1 MRIQEKYWRDDMEVR
16 ENIRMF
22 REKRGISQ
30 KALGNISGK
39 SESAIQ
45 GYETGKTDIPLSAL
59 EAIAKALKVS
69 LAELVEGKKKVPEN
83 KPMELRIYN
92 LDDRMAVT
100 QILVKNGYTVSQGK
114 RQRSPTGKTLDYFLK
129 VVEDAD
135 NADTSK

>member
-1 MRIQEKYWRDDMEVR
+1 MEVR

-22 REKRGISQ
+22 QEKRGISQ
-30 KALGNISGK
+30 KTLGNISGK

-45 GYETGKTDIPLSAL
+45 GYEAGKTDIPLSAL

-69 LAELVEGKKKVPEN
+69 LAELVEGKKKMSES

-92 LDDRMAVT
+92 LEDRMAVT
-100 QILVKNGYTVSQGK
+100 QILVKNGYTVSQIK
-114 RQRSPTGKTLDYFLK
+114 RQKTPTGKTMDYFLR
-129 VVEDAD
+129 VSEESD

>member
-1 MRIQEKYWRDDMEVR
+1 MEVR
-16 ENIRMF
+16 ESIRMF
-22 REKRGISQ
+22 REKRGLSQ
-30 KALGNISGK
+30 KVLGDISGK

-69 LAELVEGKKKVPEN
+69 LAELVDGKKKVPEN
-83 KPMELRIYN
+83 KLMELRIYN
-92 LDDRMAVT
+92 LEDRMAVT

-129 VVEDAD
+129 VAEDAD

>member
-1 MRIQEKYWRDDMEVR
+1 MEVR
-16 ENIRMF
+16 ESIRMF
-22 REKRGISQ
+22 RERRGISQ
-30 KALGNISGK
+30 KALGDISGK

-59 EAIAKALKVS
+59 EAIAKALKIS

>member
-1 MRIQEKYWRDDMEVR
+1 MEVR

-30 KALGNISGK
+30 KALGDISGK

>member
-1 MRIQEKYWRDDMEVR
+1 MKVR

-30 KALGNISGK
+30 KTLGDISGK

-59 EAIAKALKVS
+59 EAIAKALNIS
-69 LAELVEGKKKVPEN
+69 LAELADGKKKVPEN
-83 KPMELRIYN
+83 KLMELRIYN

-114 RQRSPTGKTLDYFLK
+114 RQRTSTGKTLDYFLK
-129 VVEDAD
+129 VAEDAD

>member
-1 MRIQEKYWRDDMEVR
+1 MEVR

-30 KALGNISGK
+30 KALGDISGK

-59 EAIAKALKVS
+59 EAIAKALKIS
-69 LAELVEGKKKVPEN
+69 LAELVEGKKKVLEN

-129 VVEDAD
+129 IVEDAD

>member
-1 MRIQEKYWRDDMEVR
+1 MEVR
-16 ENIRMF
+16 ESIRMF
-22 REKRGISQ
+22 REKRGVSQ
-30 KALGNISGK
+30 KTLGEISGK

-59 EAIAKALKVS
+59 VAIANALKIS
-69 LAELVEGKKKVPEN
+69 LAELVEGKVKKPEN
-83 KPMELRIYN
+83 KPVELRIYN
-92 LDDRMAVT
+92 LDDRMEVT

-129 VVEDAD
+129 IAEDAD

>member
-1 MRIQEKYWRDDMEVR
+1 MEVR
-16 ENIRMF
+16 ESIRMF
-22 REKRGISQ
+22 REKKGVSQ
-30 KALGNISGK
+30 KTLGEISGK

-59 EAIAKALKVS
+59 MAIAKALNVS
-69 LAELVEGKKKVPEN
+69 LAELVEGKKNVPVN

-92 LDDRMAVT
+92 LEDRMAVT

-114 RQRSPTGKTLDYFLK
+114 RYKTPTGKTMEYFLK
-129 VVEDAD
+129 VIEDDD

>member
-1 MRIQEKYWRDDMEVR
+1 MEVR

-22 REKRGISQ
+22 REKRRLSQ
-30 KALGNISGK
+30 KALGDISGK

-59 EAIAKALKVS
+59 EAIAKGLKVS
-69 LAELVEGKKKVPEN
+69 LAELVEGKRNLPEN

-92 LDDRMAVT
+92 LEDRMTVT

-114 RQRSPTGKTLDYFLK
+114 RQRSPTGKTLEYFLK
-129 VVEDAD
+129 VSEDAD